1 MAIALWLSP
10 LSRLGNCWHSGI
22 FCAWDASVTKHLKSK
37 AHALSKMS
45 YRYLIQ
51 NSHKHLIHILTFQ
64 TSLPQ
69 SNIRSVSSN
78 GCCSPICIVLFYIG
92 LHQLEK
98 AINLHSIHLYVMDAF
113 GLIAT
118 FQDFSC
124 QHKLRLK
131 FPLLQD
137 IMDPKSPEWICWNKQ
152 YIFYLAPPPNCVT
165 KLCDGNRFQKWGKTT

>member
-1 MAIALWLSP
+1 MQKNEYILSMFYVLRNKHHVAVVWP
-10 LSRLGNCWHSGI
+10 SLFGFRRLGNCWHSGI

-37 AHALSKMS
+37 AHALSKIS

-124 QHKLRLK
+124 QHKL
-131 FPLLQD
+131 P
-137 IMDPKSPEWICWNKQ
+137 
-152 YIFYLAPPPNCVT
+152 T
-165 KLCDGNRFQKWGKTT
+165 